1 MKLLNRS
8 DRPADGSIR
17 GNMRAFRWPR
27 RPTAGI
33 CFDGCDPDYVAAVL
47 PTGAVPTL
55 ARMMREGYSAIAD
68 AVMPTFTNPNN
79 VSIVCGAP
87 PSVHGVAGNY
97 YLDRGTGREVMMLDA
112 ALMRAPTILARFS
125 QAGAAVAG

>member
-1 MKLLNRS
+1 
-8 DRPADGSIR
+8 
-17 GNMRAFRWPR
+17 
-27 RPTAGI
+27 
-33 CFDGCDPDYVAAVL
+33 
-47 PTGAVPTL
+47 
-55 ARMMREGYSAIAD
+55 
-68 AVMPTFTNPNN
+68 MPTFTNPNN

-125 QAGAAVAG
+125 QAGAAVAAITATDKLPKALGHGLEGIPFSPASARGRSEKGRGGSEGVRTGNNRG

>member
-1 MKLLNRS
+1 
-8 DRPADGSIR
+8 
-17 GNMRAFRWPR
+17 
-27 RPTAGI
+27 
-33 CFDGCDPDYVAAVL
+33 
-47 PTGAVPTL
+47 
-55 ARMMREGYSAIAD
+55 MMREGYSAIAD

-125 QAGAAVAG
+125 QAGAAVAAITAKDKPRKALGHEIDGLAFPAEGSEENTSELQ